1 MEPWRGT
8 LPMCRSWI
16 RDSGRDSTPRINFMF
31 IVNETKVQYKNSIF
45 MTMVRIFC
53 PKEGVMSCI
62 FQITCRGSDS

>member
-1 MEPWRGT
+1 
-8 LPMCRSWI
+8 
-16 RDSGRDSTPRINFMF
+16 MF

-45 MTMVRIFC
+45 MTMVSIFC

>member
-1 MEPWRGT
+1 
-8 LPMCRSWI
+8 
-16 RDSGRDSTPRINFMF
+16 MF